1 MDHTTI
7 IGSVAAFF
15 TTIAYVPQAIK
26 IYKTRHTRDLSIW
39 MLVILTAGIFLWTIY
54 GILIKNDI
62 LILAN
67 SVSLVISGYVLTMK
81 VKHG

>member
-1 MDHTTI
+1 MDNTTI

-26 IYKTRHTRDLSIW
+26 IYKTKHTRDLSIW

-54 GILIKNDI
+54 GVLINNDI

>member
-54 GILIKNDI
+54 GVLIKNDI